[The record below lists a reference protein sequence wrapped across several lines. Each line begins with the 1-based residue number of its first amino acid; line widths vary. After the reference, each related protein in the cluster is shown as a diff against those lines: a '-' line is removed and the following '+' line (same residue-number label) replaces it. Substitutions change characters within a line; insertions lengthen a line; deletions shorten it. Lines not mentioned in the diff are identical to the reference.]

1 MCSSRARGGRGRVP
15 EDVSSPVQGV
25 SRAFLRATTNWL
37 YAMEN
42 ALYENVRETENEFW
56 ERELEITMTSDH
68 VLQSGF
74 ELRLFSTV
82 SKVA

>member
-1 MCSSRARGGRGRVP
+1 MTA
-15 EDVSSPVQGV
+15 
-25 SRAFLRATTNWL
+25 TNWL
-37 YAMEN
+37 YAMKN
-42 ALYENVRETENEFW
+42 ALYENVREAENKFW

-74 ELRLFSTV
+74 ELNLFATV